1 MKKPLGDRQHALPR
15 GLMLCVFL
23 SGAAGLIYQVAWS
36 KALGLVFGHAVYA
49 IATVLAAFMAGL
61 AVGSAYLGRW
71 SERRPQPGL
80 VRLYSQMELLCAVS
94 GGLSLAALI
103 AVRAL
108 FIAAYPLVGGWQ
120 PLLVLLRFAG
130 ASVVLFVP
138 TFLMG
143 GTLPILV
150 SAVTRSSEELGKR
163 VSGLYWM
170 NTLGAVVGTLACGL
184 VLLPAL
190 GLRESVLGA
199 VALNLVAGA
208 LAWRIGGPGVEPA
221 AARSGGRTSPPAV
234 GAGGAHVTV
243 DAGAGD
249 FRFLLVAFGVVGAT
263 AFVYEIAWTR
273 LLAISIGSS
282 TYGFT
287 IMLATF
293 LAGTAIGSAAF
304 GRFSAPIAAG
314 RTGPEI
320 TVSTFSRTQSLT
332 GLAATSSLVLF
343 HWIPRIVPGVLRA
356 THDTFPGL
364 ILAQFATSAF
374 TVLPIAIVFGYN
386 FPAVVVVLGGTRAP
400 GDSYATLV
408 GKGYAAN
415 TAGAIV
421 GSIAAGFWLVP
432 RLGSFR
438 AIAATAVIN
447 LLLAVALESR
457 AVPRR
462 LALQA
467 ANFALICA
475 AIAVG
480 SSSFFYN
487 RALLSLSAVLY
498 GNSYQGHLTLPE
510 IAATNEL
517 LFMADGVNSSVAVFQ
532 SDNYLSLRVD
542 GKVDAS
548 TGDAR
553 TQLMLAHLGAAF
565 HPAPRRVLI
574 VGFGSGMTAA
584 AVARYQDVE
593 KIDCVEIEPDVIRA
607 SPYFEKLN
615 QGVLADP
622 RMRVF
627 FEDARNFLLT
637 SRDQY
642 DLIISEPSNPW
653 MAGVA
658 TLFTTEYYASVR
670 AHLAPGG
677 MFVQWVQGYE
687 IAPDDLRMVIGTL
700 AAHFAE
706 VTLWHGEGSDLLL
719 LGRVDPVPFRF
730 DRLRA
735 LWANP
740 AIHKDFQALDVHQPE
755 GLSGYYLLSDAELR
769 QLAAASTLNTDD
781 RTILEYDA
789 PRTLLAHGLSEANQ
803 VLIGRFRGGPLP
815 PNLDP
820 GETAAALKAGVGVDL
835 DLNDS
840 LGTQRFLAALDSQP
854 DSAEREMALGRFSMG
869 QNFLKDAHSALQAAV
884 GLAPHS
890 PEALHWLAV
899 ADHRMGQEAAADLL
913 LAQILAANPTDAQ
926 ALTDRL
932 EFAADRNDF
941 QTALY
946 TQLDRMV
953 LMGDPPASE
962 YCRLGAIWEKI
973 PNLAEAEPVLLKG
986 LSKDPYSYACHLELG
1001 ELYREEKLLA
1011 PARQNF
1017 EWVVRFFPE
1026 LDPTIFRS
1034 LAGIDLMLG
1043 DRRAARAALNEGR
1056 RMFPDDGD
1064 LQKAAAAE

>member
-1 MKKPLGDRQHALPR
+1 
-15 GLMLCVFL
+15 MLCVFL

-61 AVGSAYLGRW
+61 AAGSAYLGRW
-71 SERRPQPGL
+71 SEGRPRAGL
-80 VRLYSQMELLCAVS
+80 VRLYAQIELLVGAS
-94 GGLSLAALI
+94 GALSLAALV
-103 AVRAL
+103 AVRAV
-108 FIAAYPLVGGWQ
+108 FIAAYPLVGGW
-120 PLLVLLRFAG
+120 PALLVLLRFAG

-150 SAVTRSSEELGKR
+150 SAVTRSSGELGNR

-170 NTLGAVVGTLACGL
+170 NTLGAVAGTVACGFL
-184 VLLPAL
+184 LLPAL
-190 GLRESVLGA
+190 GLRESVLCA
-199 VALNLVAGA
+199 VALNLVASGIAWQIGRGGA
-208 LAWRIGGPGVEPA
+208 GSAELAQPDVGG
-221 AARSGGRTSPPAV
+221 SPPPVANGGGDDGVAV
-234 GAGGAHVTV
+234 TRRE
-243 DAGAGD
+243 
-249 FRFLLVAFGVVGAT
+249 FNFLLAAFGVVGAT
-263 AFVYEIAWTR
+263 AFAYEIGWTR

-282 TYGFT
+282 TYSFT

-293 LAGTAIGSAAF
+293 LAGTVIGSAAF
-304 GRFSAPIAAG
+304 QRFSSRGVVDGTAG
-314 RTGPEI
+314 EI
-320 TVSTFSRTQSLT
+320 TLSTFSRTQTFT
-332 GLAATSSLVLF
+332 GLAAVSSLVLF
-343 HWIPRIVPGVLRA
+343 HWIPRIVPAMLRA

-364 ILAQFATSAF
+364 ILAQFATSAL

-386 FPAVVVVLGGTRAP
+386 FPAVIVLLGGSRAA
-400 GDSYATLV
+400 GGSHSTFV
-408 GKGYAAN
+408 GKAYAAN

-421 GSIAAGFWLVP
+421 GSIATGFWLVP
-432 RLGSFR
+432 WAGSFR
-438 AIAATAVIN
+438 AIAATAAIN
-447 LLLAVALESR
+447 LLLALALEFR
-457 AVPRR
+457 AAPRL
-462 LALQA
+462 LALQVV
-467 ANFALICA
+467 NLILIGA

-480 SSSFFYN
+480 TSSFFYN

-510 IAATNEL
+510 IARTNEL
-517 LFMADGVNSSVAVFQ
+517 LFMADGINSSVAVFQ

-584 AVARYQDVE
+584 AIARYKDVE

-622 RMRVF
+622 RMRVI

-637 SRDQY
+637 SREQY

-670 AHLAPGG
+670 AHLAAGG

-700 AAHFAE
+700 AAHFPE
-706 VTLWHGEGSDLLL
+706 VTLWHGEGADLLL

-735 LWANP
+735 LWGNP
-740 AIHKDFQALDVHQPE
+740 AIQKDFQALDVHQPE
-755 GLSGYYLLSDAELR
+755 GFSAYYLLSDAELR
-769 QLAAASTLNTDD
+769 RLAAGSTANTDD

-789 PRTLLAHGLSEANQ
+789 PRTLLAHGLSEANEE
-803 VLIGRFRGGPLP
+803 LIGRFRDGPLP
-815 PNLDP
+815 PNIDP
-820 GETAAALKAGVGVDL
+820 GETAAALRAGVGVDL
-835 DLNDS
+835 DLNDAV
-840 LGTQRFLAALDSQP
+840 GTQKFLAALDSQP
-854 DSAEREMALGRFSMG
+854 DSPEREIALGRFSLS
-869 QNFLKDAHSALQAAV
+869 QNFLKDAHAALQAAV

-899 ADHRMGQEAAADLL
+899 ADHRMGQDAAADILV
-913 LAQILAANPTDAQ
+913 AQILAANPTDQQ

-932 EFAADRNDF
+932 QFAVDRNDYR
-941 QTALY
+941 TALY

-953 LMGDPPASE
+953 VMGDPPASE

-973 PNLAEAEPVLLKG
+973 PNLAEAEPVLLRG
-986 LSKDPYSYACHLELG
+986 LAKDPYSYACHLELG
-1001 ELYREEKLLA
+1001 ELYREEKLLE
-1011 PARQNF
+1011 PARKNF

-1043 DRRAARAALNEGR
+1043 DRRAMRATLNEGR
-1056 RMFPDDGD
+1056 RLFLNDPD
-1064 LQKAAAAE
+1064 LQKAVAAQ

>member
-1 MKKPLGDRQHALPR
+1 
-15 GLMLCVFL
+15 MLCVFL
-23 SGAAGLIYQVAWS
+23 SGAAGLIYQVAWT

-71 SERRPQPGL
+71 SARRPQAGL
-80 VRLYSQMELLCAVS
+80 VRLYAQIELLCAAS
-94 GGLSLAALI
+94 GGLSLAALVV
-103 AVRAL
+103 VRAL
-108 FIAAYPLVGGWQ
+108 FVGAYPFVGGWQ
-120 PLLVLLRFAG
+120 PLLVLLRFVG

-150 SAVTRSSEELGKR
+150 SAVTRSADELATS

-170 NTLGAVVGTLACGL
+170 NTLGAVVGTLACGF

-190 GLRESVLGA
+190 GLRESVLCA
-199 VALNLVAGA
+199 VALNLLAGA
-208 LAWRIGGPGVEPA
+208 LAWRIGGPGAWPA
-221 AARSGGRTSPPAV
+221 AAATGPAKLAGRMSPPL
-234 GAGGAHVTV
+234 
-243 DAGAGD
+243 AGAAGVGVSAEAGRAKGD
-249 FRFLLVAFGVVGAT
+249 FRFLLIAFGVVGAT
-263 AFVYEIAWTR
+263 AFAYEIAWTR

-293 LAGTAIGSAAF
+293 LAGTVIGSATF
-304 GRFSAPIAAG
+304 GRFSAPSAAG
-314 RTGPEI
+314 RVGRET
-320 TVSTFSRTQSLT
+320 TVSTFSLTQTLS

-343 HWIPRIVPGVLRA
+343 HWIPRIVPGMLRA
-356 THDTFPGL
+356 THDTFAGL
-364 ILAQFATSAF
+364 ILAQFATSAL

-386 FPAVVVVLGGTRAP
+386 FPAVVALLGGARAP
-400 GDSYATLV
+400 GDSHATLV
-408 GKGYAAN
+408 GKAYAAN

-432 RLGSFR
+432 WLGSFR
-438 AIAATAVIN
+438 AIAATAAVN
-447 LLLAVALESR
+447 LLLAVALEFR

-462 LALQA
+462 LVLQVL
-467 ANFALICA
+467 NFLLICST
-475 AIAVG
+475 IAVG

-548 TGDAR
+548 TGDTR

-584 AVARYQDVE
+584 AVARYNDVE

-637 SRDQY
+637 SREHY

-700 AAHFAE
+700 AAHFPE

-735 LWANP
+735 LWAHS
-740 AIHKDFQALDVHQPE
+740 AIQKDFQALDVHQPE
-755 GLSGYYLLSDAELR
+755 GLAAYYLLSDAALR
-769 QLAAASTLNTDD
+769 QLAAGSTLNTDD

-803 VLIGRFRGGPLP
+803 ELIARFRGGPLP
-815 PNLDP
+815 PNLAP
-820 GETAAALKAGVGVDL
+820 AETAAALKAGVGVDL

-840 LGTQRFLAALDSQP
+840 LGTQKFLAALDSQP
-854 DSAEREMALGRFSMG
+854 DSAEREMALGRFSMS
-869 QNFLKDAHSALQAAV
+869 QNFLKDAHVALQTAV

-890 PEALHWLAV
+890 PDALHWLAV

-913 LAQILAANPTDAQ
+913 VAQILAANPTDPQ

-946 TQLDRMV
+946 TQLDRML
-953 LMGDPPASE
+953 LMGEPPAAE

-1001 ELYREEKLLA
+1001 ELYREERQLV

-1026 LDPTIFRS
+1026 LDPTVFRS
-1034 LAGIDLMLG
+1034 LAGIDLMLN
-1043 DRRAARAALNEGR
+1043 DRRAARTTLNEGR
-1056 RMFPDDGD
+1056 RLFPDDAD
-1064 LQKAAAAE
+1064 LQKAVAGF

>member
-1 MKKPLGDRQHALPR
+1 
-15 GLMLCVFL
+15 MLCVFL
-23 SGAAGLIYQVAWS
+23 SGAAGLIYQVAWG

-61 AVGSAYLGRW
+61 AAGSACLGRW
-71 SERRPQPGL
+71 SEGRPRAGL
-80 VRLYSQMELLCAVS
+80 VRLYAQIELLVGAS
-94 GGLSLAALI
+94 GALSMAALV

-108 FIAAYPLVGGWQ
+108 FIAAYPLVGGW
-120 PLLVLLRFAG
+120 PALLVLLRFAG
-130 ASVVLFVP
+130 ASAVLFVP

-150 SAVTRSSEELGKR
+150 SAVTRSSGELGKR

-170 NTLGAVVGTLACGL
+170 NTLGAVAGTVACGFF
-184 VLLPAL
+184 LLPAL
-190 GLRESVLGA
+190 GLRQSLLCA
-199 VALNLVAGA
+199 VALNLVASGI
-208 LAWRIGGPGVEPA
+208 AWRIGRGRAGLAEFAKPDAGGSSPA
-221 AARSGGRTSPPAV
+221 VVSGGVIGGHDGVAV
-234 GAGGAHVTV
+234 TGRE
-243 DAGAGD
+243 
-249 FRFLLVAFGVVGAT
+249 FNLLLAAFGVVGAT
-263 AFVYEIAWTR
+263 AFAYEIAWTR

-293 LAGTAIGSAAF
+293 LAGTVIGSAAF
-304 GRFSAPIAAG
+304 QRFSARGVADGTAG
-314 RTGPEI
+314 EI
-320 TVSTFSRTQSLT
+320 TVGTFSQTQTLT
-332 GLAATSSLVLF
+332 GLAAVSSLALF
-343 HWIPRIVPGVLRA
+343 HWIPRIVPAMLRA

-364 ILAQFATSAF
+364 ILAQFATSAL
-374 TVLPIAIVFGYN
+374 TVLPIAIAFGYN
-386 FPAVVVVLGGTRAP
+386 FPAVIVLLGGSRAA
-400 GDSYATLV
+400 GGSNSTLV
-408 GKGYAAN
+408 GRAYAAN

-432 RLGSFR
+432 WVGSFR
-438 AIAATAVIN
+438 AIAVTAAIN
-447 LLLAVALESR
+447 LSLALALEFR

-462 LALQA
+462 LALQVV
-467 ANFALICA
+467 NFMLIAA

-510 IAATNEL
+510 IALTNEL
-517 LFMADGVNSSVAVFQ
+517 LFMADGINSSVAVFQ

-548 TGDAR
+548 SGDAR

-584 AVARYQDVE
+584 AIARYKDVE

-622 RMRVF
+622 RMRVI

-637 SRDQY
+637 SREQY

-670 AHLAPGG
+670 AHLAAGG

-700 AAHFAE
+700 AAHFPE

-730 DRLRA
+730 VRLRA
-735 LWANP
+735 LWADP
-740 AIHKDFQALDVHQPE
+740 AIQKDFQALDVHQPE
-755 GLSGYYLLSDAELR
+755 GFSAYYLLSDAELR
-769 QLAAASTLNTDD
+769 RLAAGSASNTDD

-789 PRTLLAHGLSEANQ
+789 PRTLLAHGLSEANEE
-803 VLIGRFRGGPLP
+803 LIGRFRGGPLP

-820 GETAAALKAGVGVDL
+820 GETAAALRAGVGVDL
-835 DLNDS
+835 DLNDAI
-840 LGTQRFLAALDSQP
+840 GTQKFLAALDSQP
-854 DSAEREMALGRFSMG
+854 DSPEREIALGRFSLS
-869 QNFLKDAHSALQAAV
+869 QNFLKDAHAALQAAV

-899 ADHRMGQEAAADLL
+899 ADHRMGQDAAADIL
-913 LAQILAANPTDAQ
+913 LAQILAANPTDQQ

-932 EFAADRNDF
+932 QFAVDRNDYR
-941 QTALY
+941 TALY

-953 LMGDPPASE
+953 VMGDPPASE

-973 PNLAEAEPVLLKG
+973 PNLAQAEPVLLRG
-986 LSKDPYSYACHLELG
+986 LAKDPYSYACHLELG
-1001 ELYREEKLLA
+1001 ELYREEKKYS
-1011 PARQNF
+1011 PARTNF

-1043 DRRAARAALNEGR
+1043 DRRAMRATLKEGR
-1056 RMFPDDGD
+1056 RLFPDDPD
-1064 LQKAAAAE
+1064 LQKAVAAQ